1 MSVELKVGQ
10 VWKDRNGRKVTL
22 AANRNSEPKF
32 GTKERFPFIGDN
44 DNSYMTHGAVWGK
57 KQTDEDLI
65 ELVQDENGWRPWVA
79 TAYSQCPVAPRTLVR
94 VRGKGGTEAER
105 RADTLWWHTFG
116 DDPLFDPIVAYKI
129 IKEAPEAEE
138 PRMDRSDETTPAVR
152 ILQTA
157 SNHMRDRAATYDKPE
172 GERSMGKTVEAF
184 NAVTGRDLSESE
196 GWLLLQILK
205 DVRLFQRPG
214 YHADSAE
221 DCVAY
226 AALKA
231 EAKMAEVVSE

>member
-10 VWKDRNGRKVTL
+10 VWRAREACERTIADNPEYPVKSDYPFKDADGYLTFLSNGRW
-22 AANRNSEPKF
+22 S
-32 GTKERFPFIGDN
+32 KEKEDC
-44 DNSYMTHGAVWGK
+44 K
-57 KQTDEDLI
+57 DLI
-65 ELVQDENGWRPWVA
+65 ELVQDEKGWRPWKA
-79 TAYSQCPVAPRTLVR
+79 TADNQCPVAPRTLVR
-94 VRGKGGTEAER
+94 IRWKNGGPEAKC
-105 RADTLWWHTFG
+105 RADALSWHTLG
-116 DDPLFDPIVAYKI
+116 DNPIVAYKI
-129 IKEAPEAEE
+129 E
-138 PRMDRSDETTPAVR
+138 PRMDRSDETTPAIR

-157 SNHMRDRAATYDKPE
+157 ANHMRDRAATYDKPE

-231 EAKMAEVVSE
+231 EAKMAETPDARP